1 MDAGSKSKNTVKIII
16 PVIFAAV
23 LIIAAVT
30 AVVALSSAS
39 KDSYRVIKVNSFE
52 GSVTV
57 QRSDNGTLDAFDG
70 MQLISQDNVQVGQE
84 SFLELLADS
93 DKHIAAEE
101 NTGFVL
107 KSSGT
112 SDSGNIT
119 IELLYGKALFTIDNK
134 LNENSSFKVTTPNAV
149 MSVRGTRFSV
159 WYDVTTGQTVI
170 EVFEGIVEA
179 EYFGKTELVEQ
190 GGQLVISNSASEAQS
205 ESQTYSENSSTV
217 NSEEISLADT
227 ERYEIQMIFSRYYTS
242 TAEYKTA
249 APLEYDLYV
258 GSEPNE
264 SASIVTANMPQELS
278 KLQTSTLKIGEEVI
292 EPVMKK
298 VNAYAEAHTEDI
310 LNQYKNGVF
319 DPPLDITY
327 MFDDSINRTI
337 TLNCENEDIT
347 FDFAKVEITWNY
359 SKMSINQVSYSDYP
373 LTIVDGDT
381 IYGIAGVTFTFFIKI

>member
-1 MDAGSKSKNTVKIII
+1 MDAGSKSKNIGKIII
-16 PVIFAAV
+16 PVIIAAV
-23 LIIAAVT
+23 LIIGAVIT
-30 AVVALSSAS
+30 VIALSSAS

-57 QRSDNGTLDAFDG
+57 QRSDNGTLGAFGG

-101 NTGFVL
+101 NTGFAL

-170 EVFEGIVEA
+170 EVFEGTVEA

-190 GGQLVISNSASEAQS
+190 GGQLVINNGASE
-205 ESQTYSENSSTV
+205 TPTSSV
-217 NSEEISLADT
+217 NSEEISFMDT
-227 ERYEIQMIFSRYYTS
+227 GNYYIQLTFARYYTP
-242 TAEYKTA
+242 TAEYKTT
-249 APLEYDLYV
+249 APSAYNLYV
-258 GSEPNE
+258 EPDAIE
-264 SASIVTANMPQELS
+264 SASLETDNMPQELS
-278 KLQTSTLKIGEEVI
+278 KLQTNTLKIGEEVI
-292 EPVMKK
+292 EPVMEK
-298 VNAYAEAHTEDI
+298 VNAYAEAHAEEI
-310 LNQYKNGVF
+310 LIQYKNGVSY
-319 DPPLDITY
+319 PPLDITY

-337 TLNCENEDIT
+337 KLNCENEDIT
-347 FDFAKVEITWNY
+347 FDFAKVEITWDY
-359 SKMSINQVSYSDYP
+359 SEISINQASYSDYP
-373 LTIVDGDT
+373 LSFVDGDT
-381 IYGIAGVTFTFFIKI
+381 IYGIAGVTFTFFKIE

>member
-23 LIIAAVT
+23 LIIGAVI
-30 AVVALSSAS
+30 AVIALSSAS

-52 GSVTV
+52 GKVTV
-57 QRSDNGTLDAFDG
+57 QRSDKGVIDAFDG

-190 GGQLVISNSASEAQS
+190 GGQLIIDNSASDIP
-205 ESQTYSENSSTV
+205 TSSV

-227 ERYEIQMIFSRYYTS
+227 ERYEIQMIFSRYYTP

-249 APLEYDLYV
+249 APLEYNLYI

-264 SASIVTANMPQELS
+264 SASIVTTDMPQELT
-278 KLQTSTLKIGEEVI
+278 KLQANTLQIGEEVI
-292 EPVMKK
+292 EPVMEK
-298 VNAYAEAHTEDI
+298 VNAYAEAHAEEI
-310 LNQYKNGVF
+310 LIQYKNGVF

-327 MFDDSINRTI
+327 MFDDSISRTI

-359 SKMSINQVSYSDYP
+359 SEFPRSQALESDFPLSY
-373 LTIVDGDT
+373 LDGDRRF
-381 IYGIAGVTFTFFIKI
+381 GIAGVTFTFFIKV

>member
-1 MDAGSKSKNTVKIII
+1 MNSGRKSNNIKKIVI
-16 PVIFAAV
+16 PVIIAAV
-23 LIIAAVT
+23 LIIGAVI
-30 AVVALSSAS
+30 AVIALSSAS

-52 GSVTV
+52 GKVTV
-57 QRSDNGTLDAFDG
+57 QRSDKGVLDAFGG
-70 MQLISQDNVQVGQE
+70 MQLISQDNVNVGEE

-112 SDSGNIT
+112 SDNGNIT

-159 WYDVTTGQTVI
+159 WYDVTTEQTVI
-170 EVFEGIVEA
+170 EVFEGTVEA
-179 EYFGKTELVEQ
+179 EYSGKTELIEQ
-190 GGQLVISNSASEAQS
+190 GEQLIIDNSASDIPT
-205 ESQTYSENSSTV
+205 ESQT
-217 NSEEISLADT
+217 NSEEIPVMDT
-227 ERYEIQMIFSRYYTS
+227 ERYEIQMIFSRYYTP

-249 APLEYDLYV
+249 APLEYNLYI

-264 SASIVTANMPQELS
+264 SASIVTADMPQELT
-278 KLQTSTLKIGEEVI
+278 KLQASAVKLDEEVI
-292 EPVMKK
+292 EPVMEK
-298 VNAYAEAHTEDI
+298 VNAYAEAHAEEI
-310 LNQYKNGVF
+310 LIQYKNGVSY
-319 DPPLDITY
+319 PPLDITY

-347 FDFAKVEITWNY
+347 FDFAKVEITWDY
-359 SKMSINQVSYSDYP
+359 SEISINQASYSDYP
-373 LTIVDGDT
+373 LTFVDGDT
-381 IYGIAGVTFTFFIKI
+381 IYGIAGVTFTFFKIE

>member
-1 MDAGSKSKNTVKIII
+1 M
-16 PVIFAAV
+16 
-23 LIIAAVT
+23 
-30 AVVALSSAS
+30 
-39 KDSYRVIKVNSFE
+39 
-52 GSVTV
+52 TV

-179 EYFGKTELVEQ
+179 EYFGKTELIEQ
-190 GGQLVISNSASEAQS
+190 GGQLIIDNSASDIP
-205 ESQTYSENSSTV
+205 TSSV

-227 ERYEIQMIFSRYYTS
+227 ERYEIQMIFSRYYTP

-249 APLEYDLYV
+249 APLEYNLYI

-264 SASIVTANMPQELS
+264 SASIVTTDMPQELT
-278 KLQTSTLKIGEEVI
+278 KLQANTLQIGEEVI
-292 EPVMKK
+292 EPVMEK
-298 VNAYAEAHTEDI
+298 VNAYAEAHAEEI
-310 LNQYKNGVF
+310 LIQYKNGVF

-327 MFDDSINRTI
+327 MFDDSISRTI

-381 IYGIAGVTFTFFIKI
+381 IYGIAGVTFTFFIKAFTFPRTRKHKLSRMRDCNTYFRICLLLVS

>member
-1 MDAGSKSKNTVKIII
+1 M
-16 PVIFAAV
+16 
-23 LIIAAVT
+23 
-30 AVVALSSAS
+30 
-39 KDSYRVIKVNSFE
+39 
-52 GSVTV
+52 TV

-227 ERYEIQMIFSRYYTS
+227 ERYEIQMIFSRYYTP

-381 IYGIAGVTFTFFIKI
+381 IYGIAGVTFTFFIKV

>member
-23 LIIAAVT
+23 LIIGAVI
-30 AVVALSSAS
+30 AVIALSSAS

-52 GSVTV
+52 GKVTV
-57 QRSDNGTLDAFDG
+57 QRSDKGVIDAFGG

-170 EVFEGIVEA
+170 EVFEGTVEA
-179 EYFGKTELVEQ
+179 EYSGKTELIEQ
-190 GGQLVISNSASEAQS
+190 GGQLIIDNSASDIP
-205 ESQTYSENSSTV
+205 TSSV

-227 ERYEIQMIFSRYYTS
+227 ERYEIQMIFSRYYTP

-249 APLEYDLYV
+249 APLEYNLYI

-264 SASIVTANMPQELS
+264 SASIVTTDMPQELT
-278 KLQTSTLKIGEEVI
+278 KLQANTLQIGEEVI
-292 EPVMKK
+292 EPVMEK
-298 VNAYAEAHTEDI
+298 VNAYAEAHAEEI
-310 LNQYKNGVF
+310 LIQYKNGVF

-327 MFDDSINRTI
+327 MFDDSISRTI

-359 SKMSINQVSYSDYP
+359 SEFPRSQALESDFPLSY
-373 LTIVDGDT
+373 LDGDRRF
-381 IYGIAGVTFTFFIKI
+381 GIAGVTFTFFIKV